1 MRGSRAV
8 LVTASIVGVM
18 VAGTGALLMLTDLEF
33 FLASGVWIGPVVVFI
48 PYAFPQGGQRA
59 YGLWTVV
66 AALALPTFTGIW
78 VVWLVLTR
86 GVIGHHP

>member
-1 MRGSRAV
+1 
-8 LVTASIVGVM
+8 
-18 VAGTGALLMLTDLEF
+18 
-33 FLASGVWIGPVVVFI
+33 VVVFI

>member
-1 MRGSRAV
+1 MRGSLAA
-8 LVTASIVGVM
+8 LVTASIGVIGA
-18 VAGTGALLMLTDLEF
+18 VTGALVAFTDLEF
-33 FLASGVWIGPVVVFI
+33 FLASGIWVAPVVVLI
-48 PYAFPQGGQRA
+48 PYAFPQGGRRA

-66 AALALPTFTGIW
+66 AALALPAFSGIW